1 MQESIRKKCKF
12 CEKMFTKR
20 RLRQHVRKE
29 HDAREKRVEKK
40 KKEKRSNFEDFEDS
54 ELKFKCSCGDR
65 FETKMH
71 LERHIMQD
79 LCGATIYGCSVSIFF
94 LLCLCVS
101 SCALIRNVFP
111 HPSRLGLRL
120 PDALSERFVTSLTKD
135 ALNTNSNLFL
145 FLYLKKKNPT

>member
-29 HDAREKRVEKK
+29 HASEVKRVRKRRAE
-40 KKEKRSNFEDFEDS
+40 EKRSDFDSEDS

>member
-29 HDAREKRVEKK
+29 HAREEKRVRKRRAE
-40 KKEKRSNFEDFEDS
+40 EKRSDFDSEDS

-79 LCGATIYGCSVSIFF
+79 LCGATIYGCSVRTFF
-94 LLCLCVS
+94 LLCVP
-101 SCALIRNVFP
+101 SCAHRNVFP
-111 HPSRLGLRL
+111 QQ
-120 PDALSERFVTSLTKD
+120 SL
-135 ALNTNSNLFL
+135 
-145 FLYLKKKNPT
+145 

>member
-29 HDAREKRVEKK
+29 HASEVKRVRKRRAE
-40 KKEKRSNFEDFEDS
+40 EKRSDFDSEDS

-71 LERHIMQD
+71 LERHIMQGI
-79 LCGATIYGCSVSIFF
+79 CGATIYGCSVRIFF
-94 LLCLCVS
+94 LLSVCVL
-101 SCALIRNVFP
+101 AFIETFFP
-111 HPSRLGLRL
+111 NNYSRIATIGH
-120 PDALSERFVTSLTKD
+120 FI
-135 ALNTNSNLFL
+135 
-145 FLYLKKKNPT
+145 